1 MNGFQLDTWLSIDS
15 SLKTLKERIIMRQV
29 CKVIGVS
36 LLAFLALNA
45 AAQTSEAKAR
55 IRALKPADYP
65 TRPIELSVGYA
76 AGGGMDIVARL
87 VAKKFQD
94 YTGETIVINNRSGA
108 GGLVFH
114 RWILTQA
121 PADGYSVGV
130 ANNIIIGDTLLR
142 AENKW
147 SYKDAENLAFINFEP
162 VLWFSSTT
170 GRFKDQPLS
179 EILKA
184 SKRDPGSVKV
194 ATTAATLLEMLAEQ
208 VEQKAAVS
216 VTKVPYNSGKAAI
229 TALMG
234 DHIDISFGFLGEV
247 KGLGEKVK
255 PVAIASQKQLP
266 FLSSLPTFN
275 MVLKTDDVNWMI
287 WRYVLA
293 PKGIP
298 NDRKAW
304 LVSAFTEVMRDAQ
317 LNAELEKIGG
327 ISDPALDTPAKV
339 TAELERLASAER
351 SFYVQTGRLK

>member
-1 MNGFQLDTWLSIDS
+1 MKAS
-15 SLKTLKERIIMRQV
+15 SMRHV
-29 CKVIGVS
+29 FKLFFATALG
-36 LLAFLALNA
+36 LFALNA
-45 AAQTSEAKAR
+45 VAQTSEAKAR
-55 IRALKPADYP
+55 IKAIKPADYP
-65 TRPIELSVGYA
+65 NRPIEMSLGYS

-94 YTGETIVINNRSGA
+94 YTGESIVINNRAGA

-114 RWILTQA
+114 RWLLTQA

-130 ANNIIIGDTLLR
+130 ANNIIIGDSLLR
-142 AENKW
+142 AEGKW
-147 SYKDAENLAFINFEP
+147 SYRDAENIAFINFEP

-179 EILKA
+179 EIIKVA
-184 SKRDPGSVKV
+184 KTDPGGVKV

-216 VTKVPYNSGKAAI
+216 LTKVPYNSGKAAI
-229 TALMG
+229 TAMMG

-247 KGLGEKVK
+247 KGLGDKVK
-255 PVAIASQKQLP
+255 PIGIASQRPLAALP
-266 FLSSLPTFN
+266 SVPTFN
-275 MVLKTDDVNWMI
+275 MVLKSEDVNWMI

-304 LVSAFTEVMRDAQ
+304 LVAAFTEVMKDSQ

-327 ISDPALDTPAKV
+327 IPDVGLDSPSKV
-339 TAELERLASAER
+339 TSELERLASSER
-351 SFYVQTGRLK
+351 NFYMQTGRLK